1 MKQLTRKIL
10 ALLLCAVLL
19 LGMTA
24 CTQTP
29 NEPTEK
35 ENEQTPTVSEDQN
48 SENTPA
54 ASENE
59 SKPAEGNDTISF
71 PLETPETFSM
81 FAIVN
86 GDVALPD
93 CLAWQE
99 VEAQTNVKWDIQ
111 SALGVVIEEK
121 KNLLLNSGK
130 YPDVFYKANLTPD
143 QVNKYGAEGVFI
155 ALNDLIDQ
163 YCPNLKAE
171 MAKRP
176 GAEERITAPDGNIY
190 SLPFLG
196 RSGNGWIN
204 SFINQPWLD
213 KLGLEMPTTL
223 DEFYE
228 VLKAFKTQDP
238 NGNGEADE
246 IPFAC
251 TQDFLYYF
259 IPNFDIVIDNNCGG
273 CNMALIDGEYQHLYS
288 SERYKE
294 FLAYMRK
301 LYAEGLL
308 DPNTFIQ
315 NGEQIHAVGQSGDT
329 IGFFFDLASYLTVG
343 RERDADFVRVPVF
356 ADHVL
361 PFSLAVVPGTLAITD
376 KCEHPELVMAWA
388 DRFYTQEGG
397 ALVFMGVEGESYE
410 VYDDGTWGWITGD
423 YPDITTLRAATC
435 ITGGAYDS
443 SVQPELWFENSGDA
457 AEYKF
462 NHDIP
467 SDREYNPNSFSA
479 LNFTDEQQSELATIL
494 ADLDPYIKQYQA
506 QVITG
511 DVDLETSWDSYLETM
526 NQMGLPKLIEI
537 VTTVRNAAD

>member
-111 SALGVVIEEK
+111 SALGVEIEEK

-213 KLGLEMPTTL
+213 TPGCDTHQRDPNARPFFEEEYLMVWRQMEKLVEMGLVKSIGMSNMNIPKIESVWQEMKIKPVVNECELHPHLRQDELIAYLKEKNVLPIAHTPLGSPHRPERDRTTEDTNCL
-223 DEFYE
+223 QDPAILEIAQAHGIHPVSV
-228 VLKAFKTQDP
+228 VLKW
-238 NGNGEADE
+238 
-246 IPFAC
+246 
-251 TQDFLYYF
+251 
-259 IPNFDIVIDNNCGG
+259 
-273 CNMALIDGEYQHLYS
+273 
-288 SERYKE
+288 
-294 FLAYMRK
+294 
-301 LYAEGLL
+301 
-308 DPNTFIQ
+308 
-315 NGEQIHAVGQSGDT
+315 AVQRGT
-329 IGFFFDLASYLTVG
+329 L
-343 RERDADFVRVPVF
+343 PV
-356 ADHVL
+356 
-361 PFSLAVVPGTLAITD
+361 PFSISRSHILSNLRCCTEDLLTNAEMEKINNIGTQCRLIKGTV
-376 KCEHPELVMAWA
+376 LLW
-388 DRFYTQEGG
+388 EG
-397 ALVFMGVEGESYE
+397 A
-410 VYDDGTWGWITGD
+410 
-423 YPDITTLRAATC
+423 PDWHC
-435 ITGGAYDS
+435 
-443 SVQPELWFENSGDA
+443 LW
-457 AEYKF
+457 
-462 NHDIP
+462 
-467 SDREYNPNSFSA
+467 
-479 LNFTDEQQSELATIL
+479 DEQGEI
-494 ADLDPYIKQYQA
+494 DR
-506 QVITG
+506 TG
-511 DVDLETSWDSYLETM
+511 WK
-526 NQMGLPKLIEI
+526 G
-537 VTTVRNAAD
+537 

>member
-111 SALGVVIEEK
+111 SALGVEIEEK

-143 QVNKYGAEGVFI
+143 QVNKYGSEGVFI

-171 MAKRP
+171 
-176 GAEERITAPDGNIY
+176 
-190 SLPFLG
+190 
-196 RSGNGWIN
+196 
-204 SFINQPWLD
+204 
-213 KLGLEMPTTL
+213 
-223 DEFYE
+223 
-228 VLKAFKTQDP
+228 
-238 NGNGEADE
+238 
-246 IPFAC
+246 
-251 TQDFLYYF
+251 
-259 IPNFDIVIDNNCGG
+259 
-273 CNMALIDGEYQHLYS
+273 
-288 SERYKE
+288 
-294 FLAYMRK
+294 LA
-301 LYAEGLL
+301 
-308 DPNTFIQ
+308 
-315 NGEQIHAVGQSGDT
+315 
-329 IGFFFDLASYLTVG
+329 
-343 RERDADFVRVPVF
+343 
-356 ADHVL
+356 
-361 PFSLAVVPGTLAITD
+361 
-376 KCEHPELVMAWA
+376 
-388 DRFYTQEGG
+388 
-397 ALVFMGVEGESYE
+397 
-410 VYDDGTWGWITGD
+410 
-423 YPDITTLRAATC
+423 
-435 ITGGAYDS
+435 
-443 SVQPELWFENSGDA
+443 
-457 AEYKF
+457 
-462 NHDIP
+462 
-467 SDREYNPNSFSA
+467 
-479 LNFTDEQQSELATIL
+479 
-494 ADLDPYIKQYQA
+494 
-506 QVITG
+506 
-511 DVDLETSWDSYLETM
+511 
-526 NQMGLPKLIEI
+526 
-537 VTTVRNAAD
+537 